1 MPSRL
6 KPAWSDF
13 LILVVGYV
21 GLDWASYIHP
31 LHGLNITPWNPAPAL
46 AVLVLLRYGR
56 VMLAPLALSIF
67 AGDVWVRGLPESITV
82 AIALAIQLAVGYGL
96 IAVALRKVLPGMA
109 IISDRRRL
117 LEWIAIVAGGTLLNS
132 ALFVGSLATLGLV
145 PVTGLRESLIQY
157 WVGDAVGILVTM
169 PILSMLLDGQ
179 ARVALLALATRPES
193 LAILGAIGFAL
204 WLAFGVGAETDFQ
217 YFYVLFLPIV
227 WAAARQGVAGAVLSV
242 SVVQIAIIMV
252 VQSLGYT
259 VTTVL
264 EIQTL
269 AVVLALFSFFIGIV
283 VDEQR
288 RMSDELRHTLRL
300 AAAGEMAGA
309 LAHELNQPLTAL
321 ASYGAV
327 CEQLLKLGDTGE
339 RLQDVVRRMMAESFR
354 AAEVLRRLR
363 DFFRTGAT
371 QLESIAVNDLL
382 DSVAAPFRVTASR
395 QKIDFSVT
403 PDADQSLLGD
413 RLQLEVVLRNLLANA
428 FDAVAGPAITSKRVR
443 LTAESDSVGR
453 ICISVEDSGP
463 GISGAGAARVFE
475 AFQSSKTT
483 GLGLG
488 LAISKAIVE
497 AHGGELWAEVGPHG
511 LFKLV
516 LQSELDKQHGD

>member
-6 KPAWSDF
+6 KPAWSDV
-13 LILVVGYV
+13 LILVLGYV

-31 LHGLNITPWNPAPAL
+31 LHDLNITPWNPAPAL
-46 AVLVLLRYGR
+46 GVLVLLRYGR
-56 VMLAPLALSIF
+56 VMVAPLAFSII
-67 AGDVWVRGLPESITV
+67 AGDVWVRGLPESIAV
-82 AIALAIQLAVGYGL
+82 AAALAVQLALGYWL
-96 IAVALRKVLPGMA
+96 IAVSLRKVLPGTA

-132 ALFVGSLATLGLV
+132 ALFVGSLAALGLV
-145 PVTGLRESLIQY
+145 PVPGLRESLIQY
-157 WVGDAVGILVTM
+157 WVGDAVGMLVTM
-169 PILSMLLDGQ
+169 PILSMVLDAQGR
-179 ARVALLALATRPES
+179 AALTALATRRES
-193 LAILGAIGFAL
+193 LAILSAIGLAL
-204 WLAFGVGAETDFQ
+204 WLAFGIGAETDFQ
-217 YFYVLFLPIV
+217 YFYALFLPVV

-283 VDEQR
+283 VDEQQ
-288 RMSDELRHTLRL
+288 RMSDDLRHTLRL

-321 ASYGAV
+321 ASYGAA

-339 RLQDVVRRMMAESFR
+339 RLHDVIRRMMAESFR

-371 QLESIAVNDLL
+371 QLESIPVNDLL
-382 DSVAAPFRVTASR
+382 DSVATPFRITAGQ
-395 QKIDFSVT
+395 QKIDFTVG
-403 PDADQSLLGD
+403 PGIDRSLLGD

-428 FDAVAGPAITSKRVR
+428 FDAVAGQAIAQKRVR
-443 LTAESDSVGR
+443 LNAEADSVGR

-463 GISGAGAARVFE
+463 GISGVSAARVFD
-475 AFQSSKTT
+475 AFQSSKTA

-497 AHGGELWAEVGPHG
+497 AHGGELWAEVGPRG
-511 LFKLV
+511 LFKFV
-516 LQSELDKQHGD
+516 LQSEQDK

>member
-1 MPSRL
+1 M
-6 KPAWSDF
+6 
-13 LILVVGYV
+13 ILVCGYV

-46 AVLVLLRYGR
+46 GVLVLLRYGR
-56 VMLAPLALSIF
+56 VMVLPLVLAII
-67 AGDVWVRGLPESITV
+67 AGDVWVRGLPESPV
-82 AIALAIQLAVGYGL
+82 VSIALALQLALGYWM
-96 IAVALRKVLPGMA
+96 IAVALRKVLPSTA

-117 LEWIAIVAGGTLLNS
+117 LEWMAIVAGGTLLNS

-145 PVTGLRESLIQY
+145 PVPDLRESLIQY
-157 WVGDAVGILVTM
+157 WIGDAVGILVTM
-169 PILSMLLDGQ
+169 PILSMLLEAQGR
-179 ARVALLALATRPES
+179 AALTALVPRRES
-193 LAILGAIGFAL
+193 LATVGAIGFAL

-217 YFYVLFLPIV
+217 YFYVLFLPVV

-242 SVVQIAIIMV
+242 SIVQIAIIMV

-269 AVVLALFSFFIGIV
+269 AVVLALFSFFIGII
-283 VDEQR
+283 VDEQQ
-288 RMSDELRHTLRL
+288 RMSDELRHSLRL

-321 ASYGAV
+321 ASYGAA
-327 CEQLLKLGDTGE
+327 CEQLLVLGDTGE
-339 RLQDVVRRMMAESFR
+339 RLHETIRRMMAESFR

-371 QLESIAVNDLL
+371 QLESIPVNELL
-382 DSVAAPFRVTASR
+382 DSVAKSFKSAASQ
-395 QKIDFSVT
+395 QKIKFSVG
-403 PDADQSLLGD
+403 PGIEKSLLAD

-428 FDAVAGPAITSKRVR
+428 FDAVAGQAAEQKYVR
-443 LTAESDSVGR
+443 LNAETDGVGR
-453 ICISVEDSGP
+453 ICIAVEDSG
-463 GISGAGAARVFE
+463 SGLSEDSAARVFD
-475 AFQSSKTT
+475 AFQSSKQT

-497 AHGGELWAEVGPHG
+497 AHGGSLWAEVGPHG
-511 LFKLV
+511 VFKFV
-516 LQSELDKQHGD
+516 LQSEQDKPHGE